1 MSRSVLWPAW
11 CVAFGIAA
19 STTPSLAQKVAA
31 PAPAPAGAFTGP
43 INIKDLKVQ
52 LFLEKSARLSENIAD
67 SGRNFQNA
75 HRGESVAEP
84 ASGLFVTLEVT
95 GPKNGQ
101 SNDKIAR
108 HMAQVNV
115 TRKYRTG
122 PKLEQRVFGGFRFN
136 DQGVAYKA
144 FMVDA
149 ATCAPIEIEAR
160 LGASRKTVKIE
171 FDCTA
176 ENT

>member
-1 MSRSVLWPAW
+1 MARANLLPAI
-11 CVAFGIAA
+11 CVAFGLALFA
-19 STTPSLAQKVAA
+19 SPSLAQKVAA
-31 PAPAPAGAFTGP
+31 PAPSPTGAFTGA

-52 LFLEKSARLSENIAD
+52 LFLEKSAKLSENIAD
-67 SGRNFQNA
+67 HAVPFQNA
-75 HRGESVAEP
+75 HRGEGVAEP
-84 ASGLFVTLEVT
+84 ASGLFVTLEVV

-101 SNDKIAR
+101 SSDKIAR

-160 LGASRKTVKIE
+160 LGASRKVIKIE

>member
-1 MSRSVLWPAW
+1 MLAGALVASAPAF
-11 CVAFGIAA
+11 AQQQA
-19 STTPSLAQKVAA
+19 STAA
-31 PAPAPAGAFTGP
+31 KGAFTGP
-43 INIKDLKVQ
+43 ISIKEMKVQ
-52 LFLEKSARLSENIAD
+52 LFLEKSARLSAPIAD
-67 SGRNFQNA
+67 DNRVYQNV
-75 HRGESVAEP
+75 HRGEGVDEP
-84 ASGLFVTLEVT
+84 ASGLFITIEVA

-115 TRKYRTG
+115 TRKYRAG
-122 PKLEQRVFGGFRFN
+122 PKIEQRVFGGFRFN
-136 DQGVAYKA
+136 DQGIAYKA

-160 LGASRKTVKIE
+160 LGSSRKMMKIDFE
-171 FDCTA
+171 CSA

>member
-1 MSRSVLWPAW
+1 MSRSILWPAL
-11 CVAFGIAA
+11 CLAAGMAALGSPAF
-19 STTPSLAQKVAA
+19 AQKVAA
-31 PAPAPAGAFTGP
+31 PAPAPAGAFTGA
-43 INIKDLKVQ
+43 ISIKDLKVQ
-52 LFLEKSARLSENIAD
+52 LYLEKSAKLSENVAD
-67 SGRNFQNA
+67 AGRPFQNV
-75 HRGESVAEP
+75 HRGEGVAEP
-84 ASGLFVTLEVT
+84 ASGLFVTLEVV

-160 LGASRKTVKIE
+160 LGTSRKTVKIE
-171 FDCTA
+171 FECTV

>member
-1 MSRSVLWPAW
+1 MRHLY
-11 CVAFGIAA
+11 GAA
-19 STTPSLAQKVAA
+19 ATMALSLASASPAAAQAA
-31 PAPAPAGAFTGP
+31 PGAYTGP
-43 INIKDLKVQ
+43 LTIKDVKIQ
-52 LFLEKSARLSENIAD
+52 LFLEKSAKLSENIAD
-67 SGRNFQNA
+67 TTKVFHNV
-75 HRGESVAEP
+75 HRGEGVAEP
-84 ASGLFVTLEVT
+84 ASGLLVTFEVA

-115 TRKYRTG
+115 VRKYKSG

-160 LGASRKTVKIE
+160 LGASRKMVKVE
-171 FDCTA
+171 FACSA